1 MEKIPEYVKGNIL
14 PAENLNLLEIT
25 SFVTPPI
32 GTNSLCLLLTD
43 KLFSKKSSIVENAI
57 SARVLLN
64 LQVPN
69 KEDIEGLKIRA
80 EDMKQNGYVSF
91 IYIRKTTHYLI
102 LLNFT

>member
-43 KLFSKKSSIVENAI
+43 ELFLKKSSIVENAI

-64 LQVPN
+64 LQVQTR
-69 KEDIEGLKIRA
+69 KILKGSKSGLK
-80 EDMKQNGYVSF
+80 
-91 IYIRKTTHYLI
+91 T
-102 LLNFT
+102 